1 MLWTD
6 ESKFELFG
14 SKRRVFVRRYAG
26 ERYSEKC
33 LVPTVKHGGGSVT
46 VWGCF
51 GGENVELIHR
61 IEEIMTKEIYREI
74 LEQQV
79 LPSGERLFPDQY
91 VFMHDNDPKHT
102 SKICKSYLE
111 DLQNQKVLKI
121 MDWPPQSPDLNPIEL
136 LWEELD
142 RKVRETQ
149 PSSLEN
155 LWNILQE
162 QWNAIQPETLR
173 KLINRMPKICAAVI
187 KNKGGYFDESKI

>member
-1 MLWTD
+1 
-6 ESKFELFG
+6 
-14 SKRRVFVRRYAG
+14 
-26 ERYSEKC
+26 
-33 LVPTVKHGGGSVT
+33 
-46 VWGCF
+46 
-51 GGENVELIHR
+51 
-61 IEEIMTKEIYREI
+61 
-74 LEQQV
+74 
-79 LPSGERLFPDQY
+79 
-91 VFMHDNDPKHT
+91 
-102 SKICKSYLE
+102 
-111 DLQNQKVLKI
+111 